1 MKQIRKINVIRMF
14 ILIFTCL
21 RNWEHAKI
29 YIRGTQLVIQI
40 KYPDDFLLITGETYK
55 VKKFLK
61 KLFFLLSVEIFCKE
75 KAIKETG
82 LNKKDEN
89 TIIKI
94 KSKFFRPTVCD
105 LLLVDAD
112 KAKEKLGLFLRDC
125 FSLLVKKITKYE
137 PCGV

>member
-14 ILIFTCL
+14 ILISTCL

-29 YIRGTQLVIQI
+29 YIRGTQLLIQI
-40 KYPDDFLLITGETYK
+40 KYPDNFLLVTGETYK

-61 KLFFLLSVEIFCKE
+61 KLSFLLGVEMFCKE
-75 KAIKETG
+75 KCIKETG

-89 TIIKI
+89 TIIRI
-94 KSKFFRPTVCD
+94 KPKFFRPTVCD
-105 LLLVDAD
+105 LLLVDED
-112 KAKEKLGLFLRDC
+112 KAKEKLGLFLRYC

-137 PCGV
+137 LCGV